1 MNLEIFQRQLE
12 LLEILTGNT
21 DQTVQDIC
29 DRLDISSRTFHRY
42 IAMFRAAG
50 FEISSSHTI
59 YTIFFTSPHYANI
72 ADKMQLR
79 GSEVNTMA
87 DMLYHADTTDP
98 AVTSL
103 RRKFSN
109 LYGVDFN
116 QSEVHADQQLQQ
128 NTSLLQQAVRRRRQ
142 VILHDYE
149 SPHRDEVSDRLVE
162 PFRMLAATACVRC
175 YEPQTNTCKTFKIA
189 RIRGEVQ
196 LLDQQWE
203 HQTHHVSYYTDP
215 FGFSGETRRRIIL
228 RLTPLAAQVLCEEC
242 GVKESQLI
250 IDADNR
256 HRIFS
261 THVCSPVG
269 VGRFVMGLLNDVDI
283 VQGRDL
289 QTYIHQ
295 ELQRY
300 ADRYAAAGIP
310 PQ

>member
-1 MNLEIFQRQLE
+1 MNLEIFTRQLQ

-29 DRLDISSRTFHRY
+29 DRLDISPRTFHRY

-50 FEISSSHTI
+50 FEVSSSRTI
-59 YTIFFTSPHYANI
+59 YTIFYTSPHYATI
-72 ADKMQLR
+72 ADKMHLK

-87 DMLYHADTTDP
+87 DMLSRADATDP
-98 AVTSL
+98 AITTL

-116 QSEVHADQQLQQ
+116 QPEARVDQQLQQ
-128 NTSLLQQAVRRRRQ
+128 NTSLLQQAVRSRRQ
-142 VILHDYE
+142 VVLHDYE
-149 SPHRDEVSDRLVE
+149 SPHRDEASDRLVE
-162 PFRMLAATACVRC
+162 PFRMLAASASVRC
-175 YEPQTNTCKTFKIA
+175 YEPQTDTCKTFKIA
-189 RIRGEVQ
+189 RIRGGVQ
-196 LLDQQWE
+196 LLDRQWK
-203 HQTHHVSYYTDP
+203 HQTRHVHYYTDP
-215 FGFSGETRRRIIL
+215 FGFSGETRRRVIL

-242 GVKESQLI
+242 GVKESQLV
-250 IDADNR
+250 IDTDNR

-269 VGRFVMGLLNDVDI
+269 VGRFVMGLINDVEI

-289 QTYIHQ
+289 QAYIHQ

-300 ADRYAAAGIP
+300 RAHSAAENP
-310 PQ
+310 PLE

>member
-1 MNLEIFQRQLE
+1 MNLELFTRQLQ
-12 LLEILTGNT
+12 LLEMLTGNT
-21 DQTVQDIC
+21 DKTLQDIC
-29 DRLDISSRTFHRY
+29 EQLDLSPRTFHRY
-42 IAMFRAAG
+42 VAMFRAAG
-50 FEISSSHTI
+50 FEVSSSHTI

-79 GSEVNTMA
+79 SSEVNTMA
-87 DMLYHADTTDP
+87 DMLSRADITNP
-98 AVTSL
+98 AVTTL

-116 QSEVHADQQLQQ
+116 QSDAHADQQLQQ
-128 NTSLLQQAVRRRRQ
+128 NTTLLQQAVRHRRQ

-149 SPHRDEVSDRLVE
+149 SPHRSEASDRLVE
-162 PFRMLAATACVRC
+162 PFRMLAATASVRC
-175 YEPQTNTCKTFKIA
+175 YEPQTDTCKTFKIS

-203 HQTHHVSYYTDP
+203 HQTRHVHYYTDP

-269 VGRFVMGLLNDVDI
+269 AGRFIMGLLNDVEI
-283 VQGRDL
+283 VQGHDL

-300 ADRYAAAGIP
+300 GERYAATLSP
-310 PQ
+310 SQ